1 MSHSWVVMYES
12 CVASHVFIP
21 NDESRSSRVSKVL
34 YYIEFLRSLPS
45 F

>member
-12 CVASHVFIP
+12 CVASHVSIP
-21 NDESRSSRVSKVL
+21 DDESRSSRVPKVL
-34 YYIEFLRSLPS
+34 YHIEFLKSWPS